1 MNKDQDIHFKIV
13 LRYGTD
19 FFMPWQ
25 YLTNRKYYAE
35 LESFI
40 KNNTKNM
47 FIDPTDTFEI
57 YLKKRNDSTSYIIK
71 ANIDKSENLLK
82 QRSIDLLTANNND
95 NGILETCIQER
106 SIFSIDRDT
115 AKCIRVNHHGL
126 FIEEFKV
133 RENIIKTSYYEYDNI
148 RHIIDYFD
156 ERNYSIYEVLKKL
169 QRDNQNIRK
178 ISPQSIKEKYR
189 LEPDCE
195 FYICKES
202 NKDIQFKD
210 IEKGIISTILFEC
223 TEKEKKIFS
232 QKIDASDLKTPL
244 YTLYIQFMQENQFFN
259 NLCYPYQ
266 LTVNKSLK
274 KIL

>member
-1 MNKDQDIHFKIV
+1 MNKDIWFKIV
-13 LRYGTD
+13 LRYDTD
-19 FFMPWQ
+19 YLMPWL
-25 YLTNRKYYAE
+25 YIINRNYYTE

-47 FIDPTDTFEI
+47 FIVPTGTYEI

-82 QRSIDLLTANNND
+82 QRSIDLLIANNND
-95 NGILETCIQER
+95 NDILETCIQEN

-115 AKCIRVNHHGL
+115 IKCIRVNHHGL

-133 RENIIKTSYYEYDNI
+133 RENKIKTSYYEYDNI
-148 RHIIDYFD
+148 RHIIGYFD
-156 ERNYSIYEVLKKL
+156 ERNYSIYEVLKIL

-178 ISPQSIKEKYR
+178 ITPQSIKEKYR
-189 LEPDCE
+189 IEPDCE
-195 FYICKES
+195 FYICKEL
-202 NKDIQFKD
+202 NKNIQFKD
-210 IEKGIISTILFEC
+210 IDKEIISTILFEC
-223 TEKEKKIFS
+223 TEKGKKIFS

-266 LTVNKSLK
+266 LTVNKSFK
-274 KIL
+274 KI

>member
-1 MNKDQDIHFKIV
+1 MNQDKDIWFKIV
-13 LRYGTD
+13 LRYDTD
-19 FFMPWQ
+19 YLMPWL
-25 YLTNRKYYAE
+25 YIINRHYYTE

-47 FIDPTDTFEI
+47 FIVSTDTYEM

-82 QRSIDLLTANNND
+82 QRSIDLLIANNND
-95 NGILETCIQER
+95 NDILETCIQEN

-115 AKCIRVNHHGL
+115 IKCIRVNHHGL

-133 RENIIKTSYYEYDNI
+133 RENKIKTSYYEYDNI
-148 RHIIDYFD
+148 RHIIGYFD
-156 ERNYSIYEVLKKL
+156 ERNYSIYEVLKIL
-169 QRDNQNIRK
+169 QRENQNIRK

-202 NKDIQFKD
+202 NKNIQFKD
-210 IEKGIISTILFEC
+210 IDKAIISTILFEC
-223 TEKEKKIFS
+223 TEKGKKIFS
-232 QKIDASDLKTPL
+232 QKIDASDLKIPL
-244 YTLYIQFMQENQFFN
+244 YTLYFQFMQENQFFN

-266 LTVNKSLK
+266 LTVNKSFK
-274 KIL
+274 KI

>member
-1 MNKDQDIHFKIV
+1 MNQDKDIWFKIV
-13 LRYGTD
+13 LRYDTD
-19 FFMPWQ
+19 YLMPWL
-25 YLTNRKYYAE
+25 YIINRHYYTE

-47 FIDPTDTFEI
+47 FIVSTDTYEM

-82 QRSIDLLTANNND
+82 QRSIDLLIANNND
-95 NGILETCIQER
+95 NDILETCIQEN

-115 AKCIRVNHHGL
+115 IKCIRVNHHGL

-133 RENIIKTSYYEYDNI
+133 RENKIKTSYYEYDNI
-148 RHIIDYFD
+148 RHIIGYFD
-156 ERNYSIYEVLKKL
+156 ERNYSIYEVLKIL

-195 FYICKES
+195 FYICKEL
-202 NKDIQFKD
+202 NKNIQFKD
-210 IEKGIISTILFEC
+210 IDKAIISTILFEC

-232 QKIDASDLKTPL
+232 QKIDASDLKIPL
-244 YTLYIQFMQENQFFN
+244 YTLYFQFMQENQFFN

-266 LTVNKSLK
+266 LTVNKSFK
-274 KIL
+274 KI

>member
-1 MNKDQDIHFKIV
+1 MNKDKDIWFKIV
-13 LRYGTD
+13 LRYDTD
-19 FFMPWQ
+19 YLMPWL
-25 YLTNRKYYAE
+25 YIINRNYYTE

-47 FIDPTDTFEI
+47 FIVATDTYEM

-82 QRSIDLLTANNND
+82 QRSIDLLIANNND
-95 NGILETCIQER
+95 NDIFETCIQEK

-115 AKCIRVNHHGL
+115 IKCIRVNHHGL

-133 RENIIKTSYYEYDNI
+133 RENKIKTSYYEYDNI
-148 RHIIDYFD
+148 RHIIGYFD
-156 ERNYSIYEVLKKL
+156 ERNYSINEVLKIL

-202 NKDIQFKD
+202 NKNIQFKD
-210 IEKGIISTILFEC
+210 IDKAIISTILFEC
-223 TEKEKKIFS
+223 TEKGKKIFS

-266 LTVNKSLK
+266 LTVNKSFK
-274 KIL
+274 KI